1 MATGYARWFQQAYR
15 RCQRAADN
23 CSNCRQSLCQTAD
36 HFERWWDLLLQHS
49 VRQAEHQQWGMLFQ
63 FSDGTVYQHNESI
76 DWLRALNGQ
85 KDLAQANAVLDSDWH
100 NEGLPAPPYAP
111 VRVTT
116 NRSPRRR

>member
-15 RCQRAADN
+15 RRQRAADN

-63 FSDGTVYQHNESI
+63 FSDGTVYQHHEEHRLAASTQRPEGPSPSQRGPR
-76 DWLRALNGQ
+76 LR
-85 KDLAQANAVLDSDWH
+85 LA
-100 NEGLPAPPYAP
+100 
-111 VRVTT
+111 
-116 NRSPRRR
+116 

>member
-1 MATGYARWFQQAYR
+1 
-15 RCQRAADN
+15 
-23 CSNCRQSLCQTAD
+23 
-36 HFERWWDLLLQHS
+36 
-49 VRQAEHQQWGMLFQ
+49 MLFQ
-63 FSDGTVYQHNESI
+63 FSDGTVYQHHEGI
-76 DWLRALNGQ
+76 DWLRALNGR